1 MVTPMNEH
9 GAVLEFD
16 GAVSSGIKIRSFAD
30 IPDIIGMKVPPV
42 EYIVPALGIARN
54 TITVWVGP
62 DGDGKTYLAQAM
74 AIAVA
79 RGDAFLGMACLQ
91 SPVLYLDLENPAY
104 VVQDRL
110 QPMTQQQSIPS
121 LRVWGIWNDQ
131 QPPTYNSEL
140 LLTIAKETKPLIVID
155 PFRYFHNAKE
165 NDSDEM
171 SGVMQ
176 YLRACVRWGG
186 AAIVLHHP
194 SKSEGSTGRG
204 SSAIRGACDL
214 AFLHS
219 LDKESGLITIKVD
232 KNRNG
237 ESRTII
243 LRADFEE
250 GRFEVTDA
258 PYITKRNDELDKLA
272 AIINGE
278 PGLSQNAIYKQSG
291 MRKARCVR
299 LLQEGKGKRWLEKQ
313 EGRAL
318 TYRPI
323 VPVVPGC
330 SGNREQVG
338 DGWSIVPPSLEGNK
352 EQPPVQPLA
361 PAVGK
366 ANGTMTQC
374 QACKSFAV
382 YPEKDGR
389 VTCMTC
395 DAAVIH

>member
-1 MVTPMNEH
+1 MTFNPPSADEI
-9 GAVLEFD
+9 GFD
-16 GAVSSGIKIRSFAD
+16 GSVISGSKIRRFVD
-30 IPDIIGMKVPPV
+30 IPDIFAMQIEPV
-42 EYIVPALGIARN
+42 EFIVPALGIAKN
-54 TITVWVGP
+54 TITLWTGP
-62 DGDGKTYLAQAM
+62 DGDGKSYLAQAM
-74 AIAVA
+74 SIAVA
-79 RGDAFLGMACLQ
+79 RGESFLGMNTLK
-91 SPVLYLDLENPAY
+91 SPVLYLDFENPAHAI
-104 VVQDRL
+104 QDRL
-110 QPMTQQQSIPS
+110 QSMTPHSVPD
-121 LRVWGIWNDQ
+121 LRIWGIWNEQ
-131 QPPTYNSEL
+131 QPPMFGSEL
-140 LLTIAKETKPLIVID
+140 LLTICKDTKPLLIVD
-155 PFRYFHNAKE
+155 PFVYFHSAKE
-165 NDSDEM
+165 NVSDEM
-171 SGVMQ
+171 GPVMQ

-219 LDKESGLITIKVD
+219 LDKESSLITIKVD

-250 GRFEVTDA
+250 GRFEVADA

-272 AIINGE
+272 AIISTNQ
-278 PGLSQNAIYKQSG
+278 GLSQNSIYKQSG

-313 EGRAL
+313 DGRAL
-318 TYRPI
+318 TYWPI

-330 SGNREQVG
+330 SGNREQFR

-352 EQPPVQPLA
+352 EQPPDQPN
-361 PAVGK
+361 GK
-366 ANGTMTQC
+366 TLTQC

-395 DAAVIH
+395 DAVVIH